1 MKNYDKMTKRAVTLK
16 SSYMSNAKWSKSLK
30 AIAESDIKYIAS
42 EVLAKDLVCDT
53 LWHILL
59 ADYLGNG
66 KYTADGI
73 AGPIRTKNIEYVIIP
88 FESINELSRMKDLI
102 EKIGKFEYDI
112 DNEKL
117 IIKIFGYP

>member
-1 MKNYDKMTKRAVTLK
+1 MKNYDKMTKRAVTLT
-16 SSYMSNAKWSKSLK
+16 SSYMSHAKWSTLLK

-73 AGPIRTKNIEYVIIP
+73 AGAIRTKNIEYVIIP

-117 IIKIFGYP
+117 IIKIFGYR

>member
-1 MKNYDKMTKRAVTLK
+1 
-16 SSYMSNAKWSKSLK
+16 MSNAKWSKLLK

-59 ADYLGNG
+59 ADYLGNV

-73 AGPIRTKNIEYVIIP
+73 AGAIRTKNIEYVIIP

-117 IIKIFGYP
+117 IIKIFGYR

>member
-1 MKNYDKMTKRAVTLK
+1 
-16 SSYMSNAKWSKSLK
+16 MSNAKWSKLLK

-66 KYTADGI
+66 KH
-73 AGPIRTKNIEYVIIP
+73 
-88 FESINELSRMKDLI
+88 SRWHSWGNKD
-102 EKIGKFEYDI
+102 
-112 DNEKL
+112 
-117 IIKIFGYP
+117 

>member
-1 MKNYDKMTKRAVTLK
+1 MKNYGKMTKRAVTLK
-16 SSYMSNAKWSKSLK
+16 SSYMSNAKRSKLLK
-30 AIAESDIKYIAS
+30 AIAESDI
-42 EVLAKDLVCDT
+42 LAKDLVCDT

-73 AGPIRTKNIEYVIIP
+73 AGAIRTKNIEYVIIP

-117 IIKIFGYP
+117 IIKIFGYR

>member
-16 SSYMSNAKWSKSLK
+16 SSYMSNAKWSKLLK
-30 AIAESDIKYIAS
+30 ATAESDIKYIAS

-73 AGPIRTKNIEYVIIP
+73 AGAIRTKNIEYVIIP

-117 IIKIFGYP
+117 IIKIFGYR

>member
-1 MKNYDKMTKRAVTLK
+1 
-16 SSYMSNAKWSKSLK
+16 MSNAKWSKLLK

-66 KYTADGI
+66 NTQQMA
-73 AGPIRTKNIEYVIIP
+73 
-88 FESINELSRMKDLI
+88 
-102 EKIGKFEYDI
+102 
-112 DNEKL
+112 
-117 IIKIFGYP
+117 

>member
-16 SSYMSNAKWSKSLK
+16 SSYMSNAKWSKLLK
-30 AIAESDIKYIAS
+30 AIA
-42 EVLAKDLVCDT
+42 
-53 LWHILL
+53 
-59 ADYLGNG
+59 
-66 KYTADGI
+66 
-73 AGPIRTKNIEYVIIP
+73 IRTKNIEYVIIP

-117 IIKIFGYP
+117 IIKIFGYR

>member
-1 MKNYDKMTKRAVTLK
+1 
-16 SSYMSNAKWSKSLK
+16 MSNAKWSKLLK

-73 AGPIRTKNIEYVIIP
+73 AGAIRTKNIEYVIIP

-102 EKIGKFEYDI
+102 EKIGKKIPDPVIIFAIFYVVVLAATFFLGGNLNMI
-112 DNEKL
+112 L
-117 IIKIFGYP
+117 IMKN

>member
-16 SSYMSNAKWSKSLK
+16 SSYMSNA
-30 AIAESDIKYIAS
+30 
-42 EVLAKDLVCDT
+42 
-53 LWHILL
+53 
-59 ADYLGNG
+59 
-66 KYTADGI
+66 
-73 AGPIRTKNIEYVIIP
+73 IRTKNIEYVIIP

-117 IIKIFGYP
+117 IIKIFGYR

>member
-1 MKNYDKMTKRAVTLK
+1 
-16 SSYMSNAKWSKSLK
+16 MSNAKWSKLLK

-42 EVLAKDLVCDT
+42 EVRAKDLVCDT

-73 AGPIRTKNIEYVIIP
+73 AGAIRTKNIEYVIIP

-102 EKIGKFEYDI
+102 EKIGKSEYDI

-117 IIKIFGYP
+117 IIKIFGYR